1 MGHIC
6 SISSESH
13 EIPHLVPLKFNS
25 TDDISISPRLFV
37 KENSNAFLS
46 VYQMCDFPIGLGSV
60 GEVWVC
66 QHLRSREKRA
76 VKVISKKLLSKD
88 DISKKTVLNEVE
100 ILRSLDH
107 PCILR
112 IFEYFEDKFSYY
124 IVMEYCPG
132 GDLFEKMESVKKFTE
147 EQAAK
152 IMQQVFSVLFYMH
165 TKGIIHRDIKLEN
178 ILIVDE
184 ESLMIKVI
192 DFNIAVF
199 NKTKS
204 KLSKMTGTPS
214 YMAPEVIR
222 GCYTDKCD
230 LWSCGVLLYALISGE
245 FPFDAEFHD
254 QLLACILDGKVSL
267 KESIWS
273 TVSVELKNLL
283 LKLLQKDPE
292 KRITAEAALKDL
304 WIQKSYKSN
313 IEEKTI
319 VKTLRRLKTM
329 PKVSKIQEVFQTFM
343 ITQITKHDTEI
354 IKLKQI
360 FENFDKDKNGV
371 ISKEELITLLKT
383 DLSAEEARIK
393 ADRVLQVIDNDHS
406 GGIDFTEFLRVT
418 IKEKSMLSEE
428 NVRKAFF
435 YFDKDRSER
444 IEKEELLEWLNEGG
458 NIPPDIAEELM
469 NEADCN
475 GDGVIDIEEFQQ
487 VLLRKLEITE

>member
-1 MGHIC
+1 MGSIC
-6 SISSESH
+6 SIPSELSESH
-13 EIPHLVPLKFNS
+13 YLKPTQYHT

-37 KENSNAFLS
+37 KQNSNAFLS
-46 VYQMCDFPIGLGSV
+46 VYHICEFPIGLGSV

-66 QHLRSREKRA
+66 QHLRSHEKRA
-76 VKVISKKLLSKD
+76 VKIISKKILSKD
-88 DISKKTVLNEVE
+88 EILNKSVLNEVD
-100 ILRSLDH
+100 IIRSLDH

-112 IFEYFEDKFSYY
+112 IYEYFEDKFNYY

-132 GDLFEKMESVKKFTE
+132 GDLFEKLESVKKFSE
-147 EQAAK
+147 EQVAK
-152 IMQQVFSVLFYMH
+152 VMQQVFSVLFYMH
-165 TKGIIHRDIKLEN
+165 TKKIIHRDIKLEN

-184 ESLMIKVI
+184 ENLMIKVI

-199 NKTKS
+199 NKANS

-230 LWSCGVLLYALISGE
+230 LWSCGVLLYVLISGE

-254 QLLACILDGKVSL
+254 QLLAKILEAKFSL
-267 KESIWS
+267 QDCVWG
-273 TVSVELKNLL
+273 TVSVELKKLL
-283 LKLLQKDPE
+283 MQLLQKDPE

-304 WIQKSYKSN
+304 WMHKSYKSN
-313 IEEKTI
+313 VEEKTI

-343 ITQITKHDTEI
+343 IAQITKHDTEI
-354 IKLKQI
+354 IKLKQV

-371 ISKEELITLLKT
+371 ISKEELINLLKT
-383 DLSAEEARIK
+383 DMSAEEARIK
-393 ADRVLQVIDNDHS
+393 AERVLQVIDNDHS

-435 YFDKDRSER
+435 YFDQDRSER

>member
-1 MGHIC
+1 
-6 SISSESH
+6 
-13 EIPHLVPLKFNS
+13 
-25 TDDISISPRLFV
+25 
-37 KENSNAFLS
+37 
-46 VYQMCDFPIGLGSV
+46 
-60 GEVWVC
+60 
-66 QHLRSREKRA
+66 
-76 VKVISKKLLSKD
+76 
-88 DISKKTVLNEVE
+88 
-100 ILRSLDH
+100 
-107 PCILR
+107 
-112 IFEYFEDKFSYY
+112 
-124 IVMEYCPG
+124 
-132 GDLFEKMESVKKFTE
+132 
-147 EQAAK
+147 
-152 IMQQVFSVLFYMH
+152 
-165 TKGIIHRDIKLEN
+165 
-178 ILIVDE
+178 
-184 ESLMIKVI
+184 
-192 DFNIAVF
+192 
-199 NKTKS
+199 
-204 KLSKMTGTPS
+204 
-214 YMAPEVIR
+214 
-222 GCYTDKCD
+222 
-230 LWSCGVLLYALISGE
+230 
-245 FPFDAEFHD
+245 
-254 QLLACILDGKVSL
+254 
-267 KESIWS
+267 
-273 TVSVELKNLL
+273 
-283 LKLLQKDPE
+283 
-292 KRITAEAALKDL
+292 
-304 WIQKSYKSN
+304 
-313 IEEKTI
+313 
-319 VKTLRRLKTM
+319 M